1 MARRESR
8 GREKPG
14 GADWT
19 REALGGAGMGAPD
32 PGGAKP
38 WRRGG
43 LCPGSGQG
51 DLAGITSPSIFP
63 GQKGRGRREKAGIP
77 GVVVSRAGGARPD
90 KGLRVVDGFSPHSP
104 LGPGEPQML
113 RGSGRDTLWRGG
125 RARGPGGA
133 RLLFHLLWG
142 AIGSP
147 VGNHRAWLS
156 RLPPEDEEEE
166 TMQCHL
172 TLLGRRPRGP

>member
-1 MARRESR
+1 MARREGR
-8 GREKPG
+8 GPEKPG

-19 REALGGAGMGAPD
+19 REALGGARGGAPD

-38 WRRGG
+38 WQRGG
-43 LCPGSGQG
+43 LCPRNGQG

-104 LGPGEPQML
+104 LGPGNLKCCEAL
-113 RGSGRDTLWRGG
+113 EGTRCGG
-125 RARGPGGA
+125 AVGPGA
-133 RLLFHLLWG
+133 REGLFFCFACCGERSEAPSVITVLGFLASHLKTRRRKPCN
-142 AIGSP
+142 AI
-147 VGNHRAWLS
+147 
-156 RLPPEDEEEE
+156 
-166 TMQCHL
+166 
-172 TLLGRRPRGP
+172 

>member
-77 GVVVSRAGGARPD
+77 GVWSQGQEGRGRTKACVWWTA
-90 KGLRVVDGFSPHSP
+90 SPLTP
-104 LGPGEPQML
+104 RLGPGNLKCCEAL
-113 RGSGRDTLWRGG
+113 EGTRCGG
-125 RARGPGGA
+125 EVGPGA
-133 RLLFHLLWG
+133 REGLVFCFTCCGERSEAPSGITVLGFLASHLKTRRRKPCN
-142 AIGSP
+142 AI
-147 VGNHRAWLS
+147 
-156 RLPPEDEEEE
+156 
-166 TMQCHL
+166 
-172 TLLGRRPRGP
+172 